1 MIRCIATRRPIR
13 KAGIEMYGELLKRLE
28 ERFQANMH
36 RHQGIEW
43 EAVRARLRAV
53 PDKLCSL
60 QAMEETGGE
69 PDVIGVDE
77 QGHYIFCDCSP
88 ESPAGRRNTCYDR
101 SGQDERERKGV
112 YPQGNAVDGA
122 AEMGIELLDE
132 EQYRALQQVGPFDTK
147 TSSWIKT
154 PEDMRKKGGALFGD
168 YRYGRVF
175 FYHNSAGSFYSSRG
189 FRGLIRV

>member
-1 MIRCIATRRPIR
+1 M
-13 KAGIEMYGELLKRLE
+13 
-28 ERFQANMH
+28 
-36 RHQGIEW
+36 
-43 EAVRARLRAV
+43 VRARA
-53 PDKLCSL
+53 PGCSRPSAASGHGK
-60 QAMEETGGE
+60 QVENQMSSR
-69 PDVIGVDE
+69 DE

-101 SGQDERERKGV
+101 SGQMNGSARASIPRKRGRWLRRW
-112 YPQGNAVDGA
+112 G
-122 AEMGIELLDE
+122 LSLDE

-154 PEDMRKKGGALFGD
+154 PEDVRKKGGALFGD